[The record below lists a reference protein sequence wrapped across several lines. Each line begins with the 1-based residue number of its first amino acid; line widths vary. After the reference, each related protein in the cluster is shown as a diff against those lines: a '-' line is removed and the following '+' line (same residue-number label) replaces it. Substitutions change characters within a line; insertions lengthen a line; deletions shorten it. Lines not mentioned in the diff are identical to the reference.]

1 MTEIDQSTETGAP
14 QRGFR
19 QRDHGSGNT
28 VVIGPRDSLLGKL
41 TVDGDVRVQGLIE
54 GELNASGDVHVE
66 GTVTAPIDARN
77 VTIRGTVTGDVS
89 ARDRLL
95 LAGSGILTGNVK
107 IGRISIE
114 DGASLNGNVTM
125 SGGKGRHSNSHES
138 AENQAGSEG

>member
-1 MTEIDQSTETGAP
+1 MTETEQSTETGAP

-28 VVIGPRDSLLGKL
+28 VVIGPRDSLYGKL
-41 TVDGDVRVQGLIE
+41 TVDGDVRIQGIIE

-66 GTVTAPIDARN
+66 GTVSAPIEARN
-77 VTIRGTVTGDVS
+77 VTIRGTVNGDVT

-95 LAGSGILTGNVK
+95 LAGSGVLTGNVK
-107 IGRISIE
+107 IGRLSIE

-125 SGGKGRHSNSHES
+125 SSGKGRHANTHES
-138 AENQAGSEG
+138 SEDQAGSEG